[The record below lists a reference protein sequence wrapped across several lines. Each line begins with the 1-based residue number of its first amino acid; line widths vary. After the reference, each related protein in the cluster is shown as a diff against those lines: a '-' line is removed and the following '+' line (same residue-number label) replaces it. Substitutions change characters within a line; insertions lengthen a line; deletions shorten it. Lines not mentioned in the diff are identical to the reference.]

1 MKVHISPPK
10 NKDLFYHEAQT
21 ARKARYIIGGLQLLS
36 GATALIGL
44 RIYFDEW
51 LADMNPVWQYLI
63 MAGIAIVLVAP
74 GEMGIR
80 ETWAYLFR
88 ALLNRFNKGLDLF
101 SILLM
106 CCVAVFLTGYSFY
119 LSQYATKNSLKRVA
133 PTVELQDTREVS
145 QAYEAEM
152 SRIATD
158 YATKRSDINTRYD
171 DLVQAERDYYD
182 NQITANE
189 AKIDQYKKKEWST
202 GRRYTTRINS
212 LESKN
217 LALETQLAEAVKKL
231 KENQNGELAALETWR
246 ATAEEEARAEKK
258 NTKNSIVDRN
268 QELEQ
273 ENADFANMFA
283 TLVARFAAWSVI
295 LVILFTGYLEVFY
308 YKTGIKRVVKF
319 RTTDFQAPVLVEL
332 LAFPYVY
339 MSRHLANFVRSKYR
353 TLPDLVPA
361 PGTEDLMMDDDFSDW
376 QAVPS
381 AMDSGAAQPRSKK
394 NTANKSKSS
403 GEKLSTS
410 EANDT
415 TKRTDAAEDHLEFW
429 LEELENSQ
437 KTPETWDAEEID
449 EPFFQPS
456 QPVKTKPSTDSEAPK
471 NNDADQGPPVEE
483 EPGTLFYQAREQSR
497 REQEAESYGEP
508 AHDDATPRA
517 PKSEK
522 TSARFDISAAFTSSP
537 TDETNPEPGSLD
549 DLSFDQE
556 ADYQMTIK
564 HVDRRTGQISYFDTH
579 DLDAFLEEY
588 QGKLDDAAEM
598 FQDTGDPMY
607 LAAIEDA
614 KSGLSYWQGRKM
626 ELMQKMSSSGRY

>member
-1 MKVHISPPK
+1 MKVHVSPPK

-51 LADMNPVWQYLI
+51 LGDMHWGWQYLI
-63 MAGIAIVLVAP
+63 MAGIAVVLVAP

-106 CCVAVFLTGYSFY
+106 CCVAIFLTGYSFY

-133 PTVELQDTREVS
+133 PTVELADTKEVS

-152 SRIATD
+152 SRIASD
-158 YATKRSDINTRYD
+158 YATKRSDINSRFD
-171 DLVQAERDYYD
+171 ELVQAERDYHG
-182 NQITANE
+182 NLITANE

-212 LESKN
+212 LETQN
-217 LALETQLAEAVKKL
+217 LELETQLSEAVKKL
-231 KENQNGELAALETWR
+231 KEEQNGELAALESWR
-246 ATAEEEARAEKK
+246 STAESEAREEKK
-258 NTKNSIVDRN
+258 STRTSIVDRN
-268 QELEQ
+268 QELEE
-273 ENADFANMFA
+273 ENAAFANMFA

-319 RTTDFQAPVLVEL
+319 RSTDFQAPVFVEL
-332 LAFPYVY
+332 LSFPYIY
-339 MSRHLANFVRSKYR
+339 MSRHLANFVRLRYK

-361 PGTEDLMMDDDFSDW
+361 PGTEDLLVDDDFDDW
-376 QAVPS
+376 QPS
-381 AMDSGAAQPRSKK
+381 QQAGPPTSNGQDKQEASAKK
-394 NTANKSKSS
+394 QKSTEETPPADK
-403 GEKLSTS
+403 E
-410 EANDT
+410 EQAP
-415 TKRTDAAEDHLEFW
+415 DHLEFW
-429 LEELENSQ
+429 LEELEREA
-437 KTPETWDAEEID
+437 KEEPTPEKNVPESKGETEEPSEFEEDTFVDTGLED
-449 EPFFQPS
+449 EPG
-456 QPVKTKPSTDSEAPK
+456 
-471 NNDADQGPPVEE
+471 N
-483 EPGTLFYQAREQSR
+483 LFYQAREQSR
-497 REQEAESYGEP
+497 QEQEDTFPGEP
-508 AHDDATPRA
+508 AHDSPKPNPR
-517 PKSEK
+517 KEK
-522 TSARFDISAAFTSSP
+522 RETFDISAAFRTQSSQQDDERTSL
-537 TDETNPEPGSLD
+537 N
-549 DLSFDQE
+549 DLSFDQQP
-556 ADYQMTIK
+556 DFGVTIK
-564 HVDRRTGQISYFDTH
+564 HVDRRTGQISYFDMN

-588 QGKLDDAAEM
+588 QSKMDDAAEM
-598 FQDTGDPMY
+598 YHEMGDPMY

-626 ELMQKMSSSGRY
+626 ELMQKMSANSRF